1 MSTTNALSNSFLR
14 LGLVVLAAFLASCGR
29 GGDGAAA
36 LAVRYFTAAGNGGKD
51 FELRKTDGTE
61 AGTVRVKEI
70 KPGADSSRPF
80 GFAVFNNAVYFSA
93 FDGTSGFELWKS
105 DGTEAGTVRVKDINP
120 GAGGSS
126 PFGFTV
132 LNNTLYFSAD
142 DGTNGFELWKSDG
155 TEAGTVRV
163 KDISRVNIPYDTG
176 GRSHSRNQ
184 AGDRPRCLL
193 SFETCLSAPEAPSPI
208 FETTER

>member
-1 MSTTNALSNSFLR
+1 
-14 LGLVVLAAFLASCGR
+14 
-29 GGDGAAA
+29 
-36 LAVRYFTAAGNGGKD
+36 
-51 FELRKTDGTE
+51 
-61 AGTVRVKEI
+61 VRVKDI
-70 KPGADSSRPF
+70 NPGANGSIPG
-80 GFAVFNNAVYFSA
+80 GFTVFNNAVYFSA
-93 FDGTSGFELWKS
+93 FDGASGFELWKS

-193 SFETCLSAPEAPSPI
+193 SFETCPSAPEARSPI

>member
-1 MSTTNALSNSFLR
+1 MR
-14 LGLVVLAAFLASCGR
+14 AAIAFHSETASPRAGENGSIP
-29 GGDGAAA
+29 GG
-36 LAVRYFTAAGNGGKD
+36 FT
-51 FELRKTDGTE
+51 
-61 AGTVRVKEI
+61 
-70 KPGADSSRPF
+70 
-80 GFAVFNNAVYFSA
+80 VFNNTLYFSA

-105 DGTEAGTVRVKDINP
+105 DGTEAGTLRVKDINP

-163 KDISRVNIPYDTG
+163 R
-176 GRSHSRNQ
+176 
-184 AGDRPRCLL
+184 
-193 SFETCLSAPEAPSPI
+193 
-208 FETTER
+208 